1 MRMRQV
7 TRFRLKDFTDR
18 DFASLYGRSVLLKL
32 RRICVF
38 EIDEDFNK
46 KLAFTLKAYISYLKS
61 KKKIVCLD
69 VRDAN
74 NHELL
79 LELLPYVV
87 AVKVKY
93 EYLSDHEKLLELLE
107 KSSTIPV
114 PVMLYFKTD
123 NLHDFIN
130 LYSTSTWHYTNL
142 FKVIDIG
149 KVNPLSITRAI
160 NDKSIFLLDCPLCVS
175 NKLGVRSCT
184 SGVLDIYMNVYKTG
198 KKLKFEEV
206 SQVKEADFFK
216 KSSFCKNCICG
227 GRCLGNRLDTVAP
240 SLPGMKECTP
250 LLLIFL
256 NNITWI
262 ERIKRQI
269 VRYTISRQSMHPEA
283 SSFLKQ
289 NLLLSA
295 ALAHLT
301 QQVSL
306 DREQYTGHL
315 SVHLPC

>member
-38 EIDEDFNK
+38 EIDKDFNK

-107 KSSTIPV
+107 KSSKIPI

-130 LYSTSTWHYTNL
+130 LYSISTWHYTNL

-184 SGVLDIYMNVYKTG
+184 SGVLDIYMNIYKTG

-240 SLPGMKECTP
+240 SLPVRNEGIYSSVTD
-250 LLLIFL
+250 IF
-256 NNITWI
+256 
-262 ERIKRQI
+262 EQ
-269 VRYTISRQSMHPEA
+269 YY
-283 SSFLKQ
+283 
-289 NLLLSA
+289 
-295 ALAHLT
+295 
-301 QQVSL
+301 L
-306 DREQYTGHL
+306 DRKNQKTDRQVYDK
-315 SVHLPC
+315 